1 MAKIGIV
8 GGVVGASAG
17 LILSMCVLP
26 STVAA
31 DEVNIYSYRKE
42 HLIRPQL
49 EAFAKATG
57 LTYNIVTGKA
67 DALAQ
72 RMRRE
77 GRNSPADVLLTV
89 DAGRLV
95 RAKTMGILQSIR
107 SAVLEQAIPARY
119 RDPEGYWFGLGL
131 RARTLFYSVDRV
143 DPASLST
150 YEALTD
156 SKWKGRILVRSSSN
170 IYNQSLLASLVF
182 HLGSGKAEIW
192 ARGVVANLARKPQGG
207 DRDQLRGVAAGVG
220 DVAIANHYYYAQLK
234 ASKKARD
241 RQVVEKVKPFWPNQ
255 KGRGVHVNVSGAV
268 VAKYAK
274 HKANAIKLIEFL
286 ASAGGQKLYA
296 DYSYEI
302 PVRPGSEASPI
313 VKSLGAFKADV
324 VDLEILGQK
333 NAEAVKMFDRA
344 GWR

>member
-1 MAKIGIV
+1 MANYV
-8 GGVVGASAG
+8 STGGVIGAAAG
-17 LILSMCVLP
+17 MVLSMSILP
-26 STVAA
+26 ATVSA

-49 EAFAKATG
+49 EEFAKATG
-57 LTYNIVTGKA
+57 MSYNIVTGKA

-95 RAKTMGILQSIR
+95 RAKTMGILQPVR
-107 SAVLEQAIPARY
+107 SAILEKAIPARY
-119 RDPEGYWFGLGL
+119 RDPQGYWFGLGL

-143 DPASLST
+143 APASLST

-156 SKWKGRILVRSSSN
+156 AKWKGRILVRSSSN

-182 HLGSGKAEIW
+182 HLGSGKAEAW
-192 ARGVVANLARKPQGG
+192 ARGIVANLARKPQGG
-207 DRDQLRGVAAGVG
+207 DRDQLRGIAAGIG

-234 ASKKARD
+234 ASKKERD
-241 RQVVEKVKPFWPNQ
+241 RKVVEKVKPFWPNQ
-255 KGRGVHVNVSGAV
+255 SGRGVHVNVSGAG

-286 ASAGGQKLYA
+286 ASVAGQKLYA
-296 DYSYEI
+296 DYSFEI
-302 PVRPGSEASPI
+302 PVRPGAEASPI
-313 VKSLGAFKADV
+313 VKSLGTFKADV
-324 VDLEILGQK
+324 VDLEILGRN
-333 NAEAVKMFDRA
+333 NAEAVRTFDRA

>member
-1 MAKIGIV
+1 MTMFKPKSALF
-8 GGVVGASAG
+8 GAMAG
-17 LILSMCVLP
+17 LMLSAIVLP
-26 STVAA
+26 ATVSA

-57 LTYNIVTGKA
+57 VSYNIITGGA

-72 RMRRE
+72 RIRRE
-77 GRNSPADVLLTV
+77 GANSPADVLLTV

-95 RAKTMGILQSIR
+95 RAKTIGILQPIR
-107 SAVLEQAIPARY
+107 SAALERAIPDRY

-131 RARTLFYSVDRV
+131 RARTLFYAVDRV

-156 SKWKGRILVRSSSN
+156 PKWKGRILVRSSSN

-182 HLGSGKAEIW
+182 HLGGVKAESW
-192 ARGVVANLARKPQGG
+192 ARGIVANLARKPQGG

-220 DVAIANHYYYAQLK
+220 DVAIANHYYYARLK
-234 ASKKARD
+234 ASKKPGD
-241 RQVVEKVKPFWPNQ
+241 QQVVEKVKPFWPNQ
-255 KGRGVHVNVSGAV
+255 AGRGVHVNVSGAG
-268 VAKYAK
+268 VAKYSK

-286 ASAGGQKLYA
+286 ASAAGQRLYA
-296 DYSYEI
+296 EKSFEI
-302 PVRPGSEASPI
+302 PVRPGTEASPI
-313 VKSLGAFKADV
+313 VKSLGTFKADV
-324 VDLEILGQK
+324 VDLEILGRN
-333 NAEAVKMFDRA
+333 NAEAVKTFDRA